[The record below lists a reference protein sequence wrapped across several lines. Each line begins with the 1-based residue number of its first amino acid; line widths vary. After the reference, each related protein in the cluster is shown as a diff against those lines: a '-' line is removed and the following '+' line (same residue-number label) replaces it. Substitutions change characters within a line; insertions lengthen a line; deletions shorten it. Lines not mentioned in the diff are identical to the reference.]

1 MVFPPA
7 DRPRSGRGEP
17 GQYLRDNRREAF
29 TAVGAGLLSGAGLL
43 LARLRP
49 DPAAVDAE
57 LLPPGWTPGLDED
70 GEIGVA

>member
-1 MVFPPA
+1 MVFPAA

-17 GQYLRDNRREAF
+17 CQFLRGVRREAF
-29 TAVGAGLLSGAGLL
+29 TSVGTGLVSGAGSL

-57 LLPPGWTPGLDED
+57 LLPVGWTPGLDDDDE
-70 GEIGVA
+70 EVA